1 MFNNFGRTKK
11 IVNNTNKENQ
21 VKREE
26 IKSKQ
31 ETQGIKGGSKGKYKG
46 TISSLSPIKEQKGI
60 KETQRINVLYGFS
73 NGWLK
78 GFQNGFNK
86 QSELISKSIS
96 LGHKEIIT
104 GESPYIKQM
113 MKSMIEKS
121 EKINNL
127 IVYINTHAIKKN
139 GHEILLF
146 KGETQFLDDD
156 FTNLMIQHKANRL
169 IIIMETCYAGGILN
183 DVHSIEFNH
192 ENILCFSTS
201 SATQRSYYSRIL
213 GGMTTNYL
221 YSQLP
226 ECYNMKP
233 LDVIQQ
239 INLNA
244 ELNQTANLT
253 GNANKSYWFNKEEK
267 KDNPTMLN

>member
-11 IVNNTNKENQ
+11 IVNNTNKEEQ

-26 IKSKQ
+26 PKSKQ
-31 ETQGIKGGSKGKYKG
+31 LTQVNQGIKGGSKGKYKG
-46 TISSLSPIKEQKGI
+46 EISSLSPIKEQKGI

-78 GFQNGFNK
+78 GFHNGFNK
-86 QSELISKSIS
+86 QSELISKSIT

-146 KGETQFLDDD
+146 KGETPFVD
-156 FTNLMIQHKANRL
+156 
-169 IIIMETCYAGGILN
+169 
-183 DVHSIEFNH
+183 
-192 ENILCFSTS
+192 
-201 SATQRSYYSRIL
+201 
-213 GGMTTNYL
+213 
-221 YSQLP
+221 
-226 ECYNMKP
+226 
-233 LDVIQQ
+233 
-239 INLNA
+239 
-244 ELNQTANLT
+244 EL
-253 GNANKSYWFNKEEK
+253 S
-267 KDNPTMLN
+267 